1 MTEYTEYTFPAD
13 YDKSNTYFINQ
24 PNWYKV
30 DTTKLKT
37 INDVGLLLSSLSM
50 KISTDCEKFNE
61 VKKFLIIP
69 EKPKT
74 LEEIKQELDE
84 KFEKLIERTHLQ
96 YRIGHDW
103 LYKKKRYEEFCK
115 RQDADFE
122 YARENGFFPVKYTT
136 IDYTT
141 LSVGS
146 GIGCASYEQSF
157 VIKQGSNHQ
166 GYYTF
171 GNRRYFRYYMP
182 DKPTAV
188 VRFFMKNLLGFWW
201 VDDKNG

>member
-1 MTEYTEYTFPAD
+1 MTEEPKFIITQGTGYIETEW
-13 YDKSNTYFINQ
+13 YD
-24 PNWYKV
+24 V
-30 DTTKLKT
+30 DSTKLTSAKD
-37 INDVGLLLSSLSM
+37 IAELLTALEMRVSPTC
-50 KISTDCEKFNE
+50 KKFDK

-103 LYKKKRYEEFCK
+103 TYTLRKYNQLCK
-115 RQDADFE
+115 DQDADFE
-122 YARENGFFPVKYTT
+122 YAKRNGYFPVKYTT

-141 LSVGS
+141 LSAGS

-166 GYYTF
+166 GYYTS

>member
-1 MTEYTEYTFPAD
+1 MTERLNHKLDTSKIKTFEDVKNVFECMNLYASASEDAKDYELIKEYFTIPNPPQELKFELPR
-13 YDKSNTYFINQ
+13 KS
-24 PNWYKV
+24 
-30 DTTKLKT
+30 
-37 INDVGLLLSSLSM
+37 
-50 KISTDCEKFNE
+50 
-61 VKKFLIIP
+61 
-69 EKPKT
+69 
-74 LEEIKQELDE
+74 LEEIFQELDE

-103 LYKKKRYEEFCK
+103 TYTLRKYNQFCK
-115 RQDADFE
+115 DQDADFE

-141 LSVGS
+141 LSA
-146 GIGCASYEQSF
+146 GIGCASYEQSL
-157 VIKQGSNHQ
+157 VIKQGNKHE